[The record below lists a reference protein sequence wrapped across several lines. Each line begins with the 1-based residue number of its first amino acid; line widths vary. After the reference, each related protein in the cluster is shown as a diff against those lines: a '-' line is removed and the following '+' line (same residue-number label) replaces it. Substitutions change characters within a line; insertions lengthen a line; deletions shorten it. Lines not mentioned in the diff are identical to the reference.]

1 MFHIV
6 ERPFI
11 FFDLGQTLVDEW
23 RFIDYLDHKLLEVLN
38 GFGAKIDLRNYRAV
52 RDNVIRNRKIGN
64 GSTRELIIEVCN
76 LITPRGYERIIA
88 NKLEHDIKEGRRKL
102 FRLYCDA
109 QQTLSVLSQNY
120 ELGIIANQSRD
131 ILQLLDKSKFR
142 GLFKVIVLSSEV
154 NISKPDPRIFQ
165 LAMDLAANKS
175 EYYVMIGDRLDTDI
189 SPANK
194 LGMKTIR
201 YTNSL
206 FKLQEP
212 IDESETAT
220 HVVNRLSE
228 IPNVLQA
235 I

>member
-1 MFHIV
+1 M

-23 RFIDYLDHKLLEVLN
+23 EFIDYLDHKLLEALN

-64 GSTRELIIEVCN
+64 GSVRELIIEICN

-88 NKLEHDIKEGRRKL
+88 DRLEYDIDEGRRKL
-102 FRLYCDA
+102 FKLYYDA
-109 QQTLSVLSQNY
+109 YQTLSVLSKNY
-120 ELGIIANQSRD
+120 KLGIIANQSKD
-131 ILQLLDKSKFR
+131 ILQLLDKFKFKD
-142 GLFKVIVLSSEV
+142 LFKVIILSSEV
-154 NISKPDPRIFQ
+154 NMQKPDPKIFQ
-165 LAMDLAANKS
+165 LAMDLAANDSK
-175 EYYVMIGDRLDTDI
+175 YYVMIGDRLDTDI

-194 LGMKTIR
+194 LGMKTVR
-201 YTNSL
+201 FTDSL

-220 HVVNRLSE
+220 YVVNSLSE
-228 IPNVLQA
+228 IPNVLQG
-235 I
+235 IYS

>member
-1 MFHIV
+1 MI

-23 RFIDYLDHKLLEVLN
+23 GFIDYLDHKLLEVLN
-38 GFGAKIDLRNYRAV
+38 GFGAKIDLRNYKAV

-64 GSTRELIIEVCN
+64 GSTRELIIEVCK
-76 LITPRGYERIIA
+76 LVTQCGYERIIA
-88 NKLEHDIKEGRRKL
+88 DRLEYDIKYGRRKL
-102 FRLYCDA
+102 FRFYHDA
-109 QQTLSVLSQNY
+109 QYTLSVLSQKY
-120 ELGIIANQSRD
+120 KLGIIANQSKD
-131 ILQLLDKSKFR
+131 ILQLLDKFNFN
-142 GLFKVIVLSSEV
+142 GFFKVIVISSEV
-154 NISKPDPRIFQ
+154 NINKPDLRIFQ
-165 LAMDLAANKS
+165 LAMDRATNNSKD
-175 EYYVMIGDRLDTDI
+175 YVMIGDRLDTDI

-206 FKLQEP
+206 FGLQEP

-220 HVVNRLSE
+220 HVVSRLSE
-228 IPNVLQA
+228 IPDVLQE